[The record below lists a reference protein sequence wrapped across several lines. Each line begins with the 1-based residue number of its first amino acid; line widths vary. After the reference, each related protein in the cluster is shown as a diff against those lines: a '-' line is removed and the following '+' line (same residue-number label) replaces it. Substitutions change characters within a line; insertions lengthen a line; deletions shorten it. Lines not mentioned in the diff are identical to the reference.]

1 MLFGVDVNAAS
12 ASVKSQWLSSS
23 SNCSSRHASWYVL
36 NTRPLT
42 VRKNSKDV
50 GREHSP
56 ITNVNRST
64 HVALDVPCKKSPQC
78 LSFEYACNG
87 RMWFSLFPWLPF
99 FTGFVPCEIT
109 WNITIHQCLR
119 ELAQN
124 IRFLTQCK
132 NSVRVVFRSFER
144 SLENIFFSEVYVDR
158 FQDVLPDV
166 RQQDLFRG
174 WES

>member
-50 GREHSP
+50 GP
-56 ITNVNRST
+56 GTFTNNNVNRST
-64 HVALDVPCKKSPQC
+64 HVALDVPCKVSQC

-99 FTGFVPCEIT
+99 FT
-109 WNITIHQCLR
+109 
-119 ELAQN
+119 
-124 IRFLTQCK
+124 
-132 NSVRVVFRSFER
+132 
-144 SLENIFFSEVYVDR
+144 
-158 FQDVLPDV
+158 
-166 RQQDLFRG
+166 DLFHVK
-174 WES
+174 